1 MPRIPEEWIERLKTD
16 VSVPLLAERAGVEL
30 RRVGQE
36 LVGRCPASLHE
47 SEDTTPSLS
56 VNEEKNVFQCFG
68 CGVAGT
74 PIDWVMKEKGLDFRG
89 AVEELLWEFFPAAA
103 QELLGEK
110 RERKTS
116 RRMKAPRLPCPFGL
130 EANDQAIL
138 DAYAEHCHELFN
150 GSARAQEYARKR
162 GLDSSE
168 MAGAFRFGYEDGSL
182 GQRVPEGHELRER
195 LKNLGLL
202 RESGRAHLAG
212 CLLIPAISASG
223 NVTGIYGRKTDD
235 GPGTKHLY
243 SAGKDAD
250 VFNDAVFVG
259 SKEIVLCESRIDALS
274 FWQHEIRNVTA
285 CRGAG
290 NLSEALL
297 AAFVRHGIERCY
309 IAFDHDEAGEKGAAK
324 AAKKLLAAGIE
335 CYRVR
340 FPKGMDANEVSRVQT
355 PARKHLELYL
365 RSAEA
370 MGDGSRAK
378 ASEPV
383 PVVTPASSGEV
394 NAAPLEAAEG
404 TNALEDVAVSSSVA
418 LTAPVESLAEDASE
432 PLPEPPG
439 ATEEDASRRACTLEE
454 SAITREAA
462 SAAVELPVHDS
473 SPALAGT
480 SEATE
485 EGGSGTEGNG
495 VPGGEEIRAA
505 EERSSIAAVSTS
517 NAPAPRAALRVP
529 PPAPP
534 VLVVTGRAPRT
545 ELFSRVVEH
554 YHGELGRNQQ
564 AQEFLDFRG
573 LRTRALWRAQKL
585 GYASGSLEA
594 LAGHGEDNPVWR
606 GLVSMGILSEAGEDT
621 MKGRVVFPLFAF
633 NQLPVNLYGHAVTKA
648 LEPER
653 FLPGKRRGLFNQNA
667 GRRSRELI
675 IVESVIGAASFVE
688 SGVQNAI
695 PLHGADGFGEEHREI
710 VRRFAVASVVVAL
723 GGEERH
729 AVPGIRAAFEELGV
743 RVRAIEWPGKDV
755 NETLVRHGPRKTRE
769 ILEGL
774 LSAPKPRDLPKAPD
788 VRDLP
793 KPAERAAGVV
803 AAGAADVQEEAR
815 GSEGERSMQAPRM
828 PEPPVK
834 ALDVPGSTRTAP
846 ATIHSSDEGSHPEI
860 PALSGDLPSM
870 AEFLDVPAVESVADG
885 SRLEEAP
892 SFDITPVTPHP
903 SSPLPKEPAHEA
915 PIPLTK
921 EQLLSESL
929 AFTSDGRLYRVVW
942 TQGCSLSHLRATV
955 RVRVDHP
962 PGLGDAARALEP
974 PSFID
979 SVDLVLARARES
991 FAKRAARAVSGA
1003 RQAAGMP
1010 LTDEAQ
1016 LALQRAMEA
1025 DLIRLADTGEER
1037 RKAIETRDAVPLV
1050 MSEIDKKR
1058 ALRFLASPTLL
1069 VIITRHMDA
1078 IGYVGEDTNKTIGY
1092 LVGISRKLDVPLS
1105 MVILSPSGSGKSGLA
1120 DALEALTPEE
1130 EFVSLSSITAQ
1141 ALYYMPK
1148 DKLKRKFILIEERA
1162 GSIEADYSI
1171 RALQSKK
1178 KLTRAVPI
1186 KDPATGKIET
1196 KIFEILGPAAFLE
1209 TTTESRINVENA
1221 TRCFEIHLD
1230 ESQEQTERIQKAQ
1243 RHAKTFLGLWAKEEK
1258 DAIVHLHHDAQ
1269 RLLRTVS
1276 VVIPYADAIEFPTA
1290 WLRTR
1295 RDNLRFLHLI
1305 EVLAFLHQY
1314 QRPLV
1319 HKRTVAPFGKKLED
1333 VTEEELGNAVVI
1345 ATLADYAAAYELA
1358 GGLLGETLLD
1368 LKKPER
1374 SFLDLIR
1381 SDMERLEEKG
1391 QVADFSRREMR
1402 ELSGLPQHRIREL
1415 FETLLELEYIEPVR
1429 SSRGAGVRYRLTQA
1443 AMLPQ
1448 HTIPGLLTPEA
1459 LAKKLEAMKKERQRR
1474 KAEGGPSPAA
1484 AAQ

>member
-1 MPRIPEEWIERLKTD
+1 MPRIPEEWIERLKTE
-16 VSVPLLAERAGVEL
+16 VSLPVLAERAGMEL
-30 RRVGQE
+30 KGTGHERM
-36 LVGRCPASLHE
+36 GRCPFPPH
-47 SEDTTPSLS
+47 EDTTPSLS

-89 AVEELLWEFFPAAA
+89 AVEWLLWEFFPSAA

-116 RRMKAPRLPCPFGL
+116 RRMKAPQLPCPFGL

-138 DAYAEHCHELFN
+138 DAYAEHCHELFKR
-150 GSARAQEYARKR
+150 SPEAQEYVKKR
-162 GLDSSE
+162 GLDSPE
-168 MAGAFRFGYEDGSL
+168 MAKRFRFGYEDGTL
-182 GQRVPEGHELRER
+182 GQRVPREHPVRER
-195 LKNLGLL
+195 LKSLGLL
-202 RESGRAHLAG
+202 RESGRAHFTG
-212 CLLIPAISASG
+212 SVVIPTIDLSG

-235 GPGTKHLY
+235 GTGTKHLY
-243 SAGKDAD
+243 LAGKDGD
-250 VFNDAVFVG
+250 VFNAAAFVD
-259 SKEIVLCESRIDALS
+259 SKEIVLCESRLDALS
-274 FWQHEIRNVTA
+274 FWQNEIRNVTA

-290 NLSEALL
+290 NFSDALL
-297 AAFVRHGIERCY
+297 AAFVRHEIERCY
-309 IAFDHDEAGEKGAAK
+309 IAFDHDEAGEKGALK

-365 RSAEA
+365 HSAEA
-370 MGDGSRAK
+370 MGNGSRVK
-378 ASEPV
+378 ASQPV
-383 PVVTPASSGEV
+383 TIAVLSRLGSVTPATSGEV
-394 NAAPLEAAEG
+394 NAASPEAAEETQG
-404 TNALEDVAVSSSVA
+404 TNALEDVAASSPAA
-418 LTAPVESLAEDASE
+418 LTAPVESLPESASE

-439 ATEEDASRRACTLEE
+439 ATEEG
-454 SAITREAA
+454 
-462 SAAVELPVHDS
+462 S
-473 SPALAGT
+473 SG
-480 SEATE
+480 
-485 EGGSGTEGNG
+485 EGNG
-495 VPGGEEIRAA
+495 VPGGEDERAA

-534 VLVVTGRAPRT
+534 VLAVTGRAPRT

-554 YHGELGRNQQ
+554 YHGELGRNTE
-564 AQEFLDFRG
+564 AREFLDFRG

-594 LAGHGEDNPVWR
+594 LAGHGEDNPVRR

-633 NQLPVNLYGHAVTKA
+633 NQLPVNLYGHAVTRD
-648 LEPER
+648 LESER

-675 IVESVIGAASFVE
+675 IVESVIGAASLVE

-695 PLHGADGFGEEHREI
+695 PLYGANGFGEEHREI
-710 VRRFAVASVVVAL
+710 VRRFAVASAVVAL
-723 GGEERH
+723 GGEKRH
-729 AVPGIRAAFEELGV
+729 AAPGVCAAFEELGV
-743 RVRAIEWPGKDV
+743 RVRAIEWPEKDV
-755 NETLVRHGPRKTRE
+755 NETLVRHGPWKTRE

-774 LSAPKPRDLPKAPD
+774 LSAPKPRDLPAPD

-793 KPAERAAGVV
+793 KPAERAAGL
-803 AAGAADVQEEAR
+803 ADVQEEAPR
-815 GSEGERSMQAPRM
+815 SEGERSMQAPRM

-834 ALDVPGSTRTAP
+834 ALDAPGSHP
-846 ATIHSSDEGSHPEI
+846 AGSATPVSSSDEATRPEI
-860 PALSGDLPSM
+860 PALSGNLPSL
-870 AEFLDVPAVESVADG
+870 AEFLDVPAVVSAADD

-892 SFDITPVTPHP
+892 SLDITPVTPHP
-903 SSPLPKEPAHEA
+903 SSQPPTEPAHEA

-955 RVRVDHP
+955 RVRVENP

-1003 RQAAGMP
+1003 RQAAGTP
-1010 LTDEAQ
+1010 LTDDAQ
-1016 LALQRAMEA
+1016 LVLQRAMEA
-1025 DLIRLADTGEER
+1025 DLIRLADTGEKR

-1058 ALRFLASPTLL
+1058 AFRFLASPTLL

-1391 QVADFSRREMR
+1391 QVADFSRREIR
-1402 ELSGLPQHRIREL
+1402 ELSGLPQHRVREL
-1415 FETLLELEYIEPVR
+1415 FETLLDLEYIEPVR
-1429 SSRGAGVRYRLTQA
+1429 SSRGAGVRYRLTHA
-1443 AMLPQ
+1443 ARLPQ

-1474 KAEGGPSPAA
+1474 KAEGGSSPAA